1 MLCPV
6 VLLLMEAV
14 GADVVNSTFG
24 ASAKTSNPFQVWSNG

>member
-14 GADVVNSTFG
+14 GVDIVNSIIG
-24 ASAKTSNPFQVWSNG
+24 ASVKTSNPFQAWSDV